1 MRVSTF
7 FLIAFVL
14 PAIAAMLLV
23 EGCKRCKTLW
33 TIISGIGIF
42 LIPAII
48 IAMFL
53 GISAAFGGTGLCG
66 LLYVAAASFSLT
78 LLIFIVANEEEAE
91 G

>member
-7 FLIAFVL
+7 FLIAFIL